1 MKKFLSMIVLASIVV
16 ACSDDPEIDANVS
29 RKIDIFAKT
38 ELLVLSSAL
47 TGSNFCGDPMKRL
60 AYLVM

>member
-16 ACSDDPEIDANVS
+16 ACSEDPEIDANVS

-38 ELLVLSSAL
+38 ELTRTQLGTDGLQL
-47 TGSNFCGDPMKRL
+47 LWDPMKRL